1 MFLDEAQRIVASER
15 AKAAACTHK
24 LEELRQL
31 LRDKTQAMETMRGQ
45 LFRAEARSSSSSMGE
60 EGRGASS
67 SSGGMNIPRT
77 SRSNASNT
85 ERRAVEFLRR
95 SGHFAGMLHTYI
107 LYIYVISYT

>member
-45 LFRAEARSSSSSMGE
+45 LFRAEARSSGMGE
-60 EGRGASS
+60 EGRGASSS

>member
-45 LFRAEARSSSSSMGE
+45 LFRAEARSSGMGE